1 MSGKVDDKSNHC
13 ISFILERLQIHQQKW
28 KNESSRTPPLFV
40 GVNGSQGA
48 GKTTLVSSLALTLS
62 RPPHRI
68 PTIVLSIDDFY
79 LSHELQAQLAASNP
93 DNPLIQHRGQP
104 STHDLTLALSL
115 FASLRDGREI
125 EIPSY
130 DKSAFGGEGER
141 TPQSE
146 WKVVNGVGEER
157 IRVIIL
163 EGWCVGFRALEDQEL
178 QNKWEKA
185 EIQRKGGNY
194 QGRLGWN
201 RFEDVKFVNE
211 ALRGYDSLTNQLD
224 ALIHINAEDPRY
236 VYEWRLEQEAA
247 LRQVKG
253 TGMTDEQV
261 IDFVNGCKITTKTL
275 QKFFAR
281 LNQLDYPAY
290 ELYTDRLRL
299 GVFGKEKGKQLQL
312 SIGKSRKVNDVMR
325 L

>member
-1 MSGKVDDKSNHC
+1 MSVWRALFWWKSYLHTSYPSLIWYSC
-13 ISFILERLQIHQQKW
+13 VYLR
-28 KNESSRTPPLFV
+28 SSDWL
-40 GVNGSQGA
+40 NQ
-48 GKTTLVSSLALTLS
+48 VSSLALTLS

-68 PTIVLSIDDFY
+68 PTIFLSIDDFY

-146 WKVVNGVGEER
+146 WKVVNGVSEER

-178 QNKWEKA
+178 RNKWEKA
-185 EIQRKGGNY
+185 EIQRKGGDY

-211 ALRGYDSLTNQLD
+211 ALRGYDSLTKYG
-224 ALIHINAEDPRY
+224 LIPNP
-236 VYEWRLEQEAA
+236 
-247 LRQVKG
+247 
-253 TGMTDEQV
+253 
-261 IDFVNGCKITTKTL
+261 
-275 QKFFAR
+275 AR
-281 LNQLDYPAY
+281 KAP
-290 ELYTDRLRL
+290 
-299 GVFGKEKGKQLQL
+299 V
-312 SIGKSRKVNDVMR
+312 
-325 L
+325 